1 MVVQQKVA
9 WFNLAVLGAAVLT
22 YVVLLPLIGASRALG
37 AFGICGLWG
46 FGAFFHF
53 CRREGVLMDERDEF
67 ILRKANLAGLWT
79 FWELFVAA
87 SMITW
92 GVIRYVKHQETVSV
106 DVLPI
111 LVLGGWIA
119 FMFTQSIATLI
130 QYGRSRDEA

>member
-9 WFNLAVLGAAVLT
+9 WFNLAVLSTAVLT
-22 YVVLLPLIGASRALG
+22 CIVLIPLIGLPAALG
-37 AFGICGLWG
+37 AFGICGLCG
-46 FGAFFHF
+46 FVPLFY
-53 CRREGVLMDERDEF
+53 RRRSNGVLLDERDQF

-87 SMITW
+87 CMITW
-92 GVIRYVKHQETVSV
+92 GVIRYVKHQETVPV

-111 LVLGGWIA
+111 LVLGGWLS

-130 QYGRSRDEA
+130 QYGRSHDEA

>member
-1 MVVQQKVA
+1 
-9 WFNLAVLGAAVLT
+9 
-22 YVVLLPLIGASRALG
+22 
-37 AFGICGLWG
+37 
-46 FGAFFHF
+46 
-53 CRREGVLMDERDEF
+53 MDERDEF